1 MDDKLAAL
9 ARRRWRVALVL
20 TSVMLVTYFGFILS
34 VAYARERLGQLIV
47 PGLSVGIAAGAAV
60 ILVAFVLTGL
70 YVRWANRVYD
80 VELAVLRAEF
90 AALPKVE
97 GK

>member
-1 MDDKLAAL
+1 VDDKLAAL

-60 ILVAFVLTGL
+60 IMVAFVLTGL

-80 VELAVLRAEF
+80 VELAVLRTEF
-90 AALPKVE
+90 AVAPKAE

>member
-1 MDDKLAAL
+1 VDDKLAAL

-20 TSVMLVTYFGFILS
+20 TTVMLVTYFGFILS

-90 AALPKVE
+90 AAVPKAE